1 MNAKWLR
8 VRISLIIIIISIL
21 ANSCR
26 KDEKKITEYI
36 HFVSKELVTTYNKS
50 YMNSFVTTISGV
62 IPEAGN
68 LKSLI
73 RSDIKIYKVIYKTT
87 IEGKQVNVS
96 GLVCVPSNPGEYPVL
111 SFQNGTNTDNSYAPT
126 EFPIDLGYQ
135 SIEILASM
143 GYIVVIADYPGFG
156 ESQQIPHP
164 YLVADP
170 TVESLVDLLNT
181 VKEMD
186 AEEFPDVTVKNEFYL
201 LGYSQGGWSTLQL
214 HKALELDYNDFN
226 LKGSCCGAGPYNI
239 YLLFQGM
246 VNTPTYPMPVYLG
259 YILNAYTAYHQFSN
273 PVSDIFN
280 EPYASRVPTLYT
292 GKLSNGQ
299 INGQLT
305 TSITDLMNPEFLSG
319 YATSAKYSSVRDALI
334 RNSISGWHT
343 NIPLLMIHGQNDT
356 YVSPSATENMYSEM
370 IRSGTPADICQ
381 KVIIP
386 GADHNS
392 GVVPAMI
399 QGFLFLENIRNTR

>member
-8 VRISLIIIIISIL
+8 VRISLIIIIISLL

-26 KDEKKITEYI
+26 KDEKKITEYS
-36 HFVSKELVTTYNKS
+36 HFVSKELSTTYTKS
-50 YMNSFVTTISGV
+50 YMNILVTAISGT

-73 RSDIKIYKVIYKTT
+73 ESDINIYKVIYKTT

-96 GLVCVPSNPGEYPVL
+96 GLVCVPVNPGEYPVL
-111 SFQNGTNTDNSYAPT
+111 SFQNGTNTENSFAPT
-126 EFPIDLGYQ
+126 EFPIELGYQ
-135 SIEILASM
+135 SIEIIASM

-186 AEEFPDVTVKNEFYL
+186 AEELPDVTVKNEFYL
-201 LGYSQGGWSTLQL
+201 LGYSQGGWATLQL

-259 YILNAYTAYHQFSN
+259 YILNSYTAYHQFSN

-292 GKLSNGQ
+292 GKLSSGQ

-305 TSITDLMNPEFLSG
+305 TSIPDLINPEFLSG
-319 YATSAKYSSVRDALI
+319 FATSAKYSSVRDALI

-343 NIPLLMIHGQNDT
+343 NIPLLLIHGQNDT
-356 YVSPSATENMYSEM
+356 YVNPSATENMYSAM
-370 IRSGTPADICQ
+370 IQSGTPADICQ